1 MNKQIIITLLQTGSQ
16 DLANT
21 IRSVPEDKLQWKPLD
36 NGRTILDLFGEATQT
51 AKFAAE
57 FTRTRGETQMSADL
71 FRSWIPLRADWTREY
86 ALEQLEANTSELIA
100 VVEELSDEDLAQNLK
115 MTLHDAE
122 PMPIAAWIM
131 MAYRAFVSRYAQINY
146 IQTLYGDFD
155 FH

>member
-16 DLANT
+16 DLAKT
-21 IRSVPEDKLQWKPLD
+21 IRAVPEDKLQWKPLD
-36 NGRTILDLFGEATQT
+36 NGRTILDLFGEAAQT

-57 FTRTRGETQMSADL
+57 FTSTRGETQMSADL

-86 ALEQLEANTSELIA
+86 ALEQLEANTRELIA

-122 PMPIAAWIM
+122 PMPLAAWIM